1 VKKVLVEFLEVQL
14 ENLASLW
21 TSLLH
26 LLISKVVLILM
37 TNLENLR

>member
-1 VKKVLVEFLEVQL
+1 VKKVLAEFLEVQL

-21 TSLLH
+21 TSRLH